1 MPAFWLR
8 RLPELLASPVPPP
21 VKHSIRATGMAS
33 YGTLTGDLAIQTEAC
48 RWYAKALHSLH
59 NLLRSRNQ
67 RDADT
72 EDIICAPIM
81 MCHFEMMAG
90 TSPVAWMQ
98 HVEAAASML
107 VIQGPGNFCLGS
119 EHEIFLTVR
128 VFMVRILFML
138 NIRPPPAV

>member
-1 MPAFWLR
+1 
-8 RLPELLASPVPPP
+8 
-21 VKHSIRATGMAS
+21 
-33 YGTLTGDLAIQTEAC
+33 LTGDLAIQTEAC

-59 NLLRSRNQ
+59 TLLRSRKH
-67 RDADT
+67 RDADA
-72 EDIICAPIM
+72 EDIVCAPIM

-107 VIQGPGNFCLGS
+107 VIQGPENCCLEL

-128 VFMVRILFML
+128 VFMVRISFII
-138 NIRPPPAV
+138 IRPPSLALHSLPHPLSK